1 MKYKNI
7 QHTQKR
13 GGRKGGTERKENDG
27 TNGKQIVTWY
37 T

>member
-13 GGRKGGTERKENDG
+13 AEKEEQR
-27 TNGKQIVTWY
+27 GKKMMGQMENK
-37 T
+37 

>member
-13 GGRKGGTERKENDG
+13 AEKEEEREKKMMGQMEN
-27 TNGKQIVTWY
+27 K
-37 T
+37 